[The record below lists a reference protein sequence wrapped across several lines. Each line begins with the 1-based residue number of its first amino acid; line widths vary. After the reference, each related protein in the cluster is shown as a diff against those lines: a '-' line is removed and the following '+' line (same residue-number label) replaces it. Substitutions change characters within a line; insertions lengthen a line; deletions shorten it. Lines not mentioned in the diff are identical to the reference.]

1 MQEEGYL
8 ALMQNILENGEERQG
23 RNGATKS
30 IFGNRLE
37 FDLRK
42 GFPLLTTKRVFWRGV
57 AEELFWFLRGS
68 TNANEL
74 KEKGI
79 HIWDGNTSREF
90 LDSVGLT
97 NVEEGHIG
105 AAYGYQWRYSGADF
119 PSKSNGVDQIRYLLE
134 ELTKNPHGRRAVMN
148 AWNPK
153 QLHLMALPPCHMSYQ
168 FYIGNE
174 GLSCMMMMRSCDVG
188 AGLPF
193 NIASTALF
201 TSLMAHVLHVPPHRV
216 IIIMGDTHIYE
227 EHYESAEKQ
236 LERTPYAFPTIHITK
251 EAPVKDA
258 SVDDKLRWLETL
270 TMDDVQLQDY
280 TCHSAL
286 KYTMVV

>member
-8 ALMQNILENGEERQG
+8 DMMRWILHHGEERRG
-23 RNGATKS
+23 RNGVTRS

-37 FDLRK
+37 FNLRQ

-79 HIWDGNTSREF
+79 HIWDGNSTREF
-90 LDSVGLT
+90 LDSVGLS
-97 NVEEGHIG
+97 NVPEGHIG
-105 AAYGYQWRYSGADF
+105 AAYGYQWRFSGADF
-119 PSKSNGVDQIRYLLE
+119 PDKTNGVDQVRYLLE
-134 ELTKNPHGRRAVMN
+134 ELTNNPHGRRAVLN

-153 QLHLMALPPCHMSYQ
+153 QLPLMALPPCHMSYQ
-168 FYIGNE
+168 FYLGEE
-174 GLSCMMMMRSCDVG
+174 GLCCMMMMRSCDVG

-201 TSLMAHVLHVPPHRV
+201 THLMAHVLHVPAHR
-216 IIIMGDTHIYE
+216 IIIVMGDTHIYE
-227 EHYESAEKQ
+227 EHFESAEKQ
-236 LERTPYAFPTIHITK
+236 IERPPYVLPTLCIQRA
-251 EAPVKDA
+251 APARDA
-258 SVDDKLRWLETL
+258 SIEEKLQWLETL
-270 TMDDVQLQDY
+270 TTDDVEIQDY
-280 TCHSAL
+280 SCHPTL
-286 KYTMVV
+286 KYAMVV